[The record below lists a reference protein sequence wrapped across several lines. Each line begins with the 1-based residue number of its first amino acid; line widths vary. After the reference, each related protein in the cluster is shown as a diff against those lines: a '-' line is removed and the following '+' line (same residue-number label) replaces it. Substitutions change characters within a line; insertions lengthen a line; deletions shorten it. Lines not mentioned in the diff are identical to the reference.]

1 MNPNPIKDQN
11 SKLYLNAIPSL
22 NTLQRYFKF
31 LKEQIFLAQSMP
43 QWVKQQT
50 KIIENMNTDPKRHH
64 RDQELLISPSAIF
77 SSLIADL
84 QRAHE
89 TIDME
94 YYIFANDRTGRLFA
108 DILRRKAR
116 QGLRVRLIVDG
127 YGSFALS
134 GAMRR
139 ALQHD
144 GVELQCHTL
153 LSHSRYHRKMA
164 IIDNRIAHVGGINIA
179 DRYVVGNTLGKWHDV
194 QLRLVGEVVHAV
206 SRLYDYDYMASEG
219 LKCEVP
225 MLYNGG
231 GVQVVWSESRG
242 RRAMYNLLN
251 DVVCSAEHAITF
263 TTPYF
268 LPPRSVMHHLART
281 VARGVVVT
289 LIVPECCDV
298 WLLDQ
303 VMRRRLAEAVRL
315 GVDVRICRRA
325 FLHAKLAIVDGERV
339 VVGSANLDS
348 RSLYHNREIM
358 VATDSRRVVDS
369 AESFVRDMLDRSTV
383 PTKRDMRSFIPSI
396 VSRCFEG
403 LL

>member
-1 MNPNPIKDQN
+1 MNNN
-11 SKLYLNAIPSL
+11 
-22 NTLQRYFKF
+22 
-31 LKEQIFLAQSMP
+31 
-43 QWVKQQT
+43 
-50 KIIENMNTDPKRHH
+50 PKRL
-64 RDQELLISPSAIF
+64 DYAEELLISPSTIF

-84 QRAHE
+84 QHARE
-89 TIDME
+89 SIDME

-108 DILRRKAR
+108 DILSRKAR
-116 QGLRVRLIVDG
+116 QGVRVRLIIDG
-127 YGSFALS
+127 YGSRTLSRELRKALLRS
-134 GAMRR
+134 
-139 ALQHD
+139 
-144 GVELQCHTL
+144 GVEL
-153 LSHSRYHRKMA
+153 LSHSLMRHSRYHRKMA
-164 IIDNRIAHVGGINIA
+164 IIDGRIAHVGGINIA
-179 DRYVVGNTLGKWHDV
+179 DRYAVGNALGKWHDV

-206 SRLYDYDYMASEG
+206 SRLYDYDYMTSEG

-225 MLYNGG
+225 MLYNSG

-242 RRAMYNLLN
+242 RRAMHNLLN

-281 VARGVVVT
+281 VARGVAVT
-289 LIVPECCDV
+289 LIVPERCDV

-303 VMRRRLAEAVRL
+303 VMRRRLAEAVRY

-339 VVGSANLDS
+339 VAGSANLDS

-369 AESFVRDMLDRSTV
+369 AECFVRDMLDRSTL